1 MLDTLLSIDRFL
13 FLSINQLP
21 HVFLADTFAS
31 FLSGIGEWGLV
42 WILFSILLFIREEK
56 KIIFFSS
63 LSGFWFFC
71 IDGFR
76 VYY

>member
-42 WILFSILLFIREEK
+42 WILFSILLLSAKREK
-56 KIIFFSS
+56 SYFF
-63 LSGFWFFC
+63 LPFLVSGFLH
-71 IDGFR
+71 
-76 VYY
+76 